1 MKKFL
6 IILFVV
12 ISAFAAAASIKKS
25 DRNIEPVKVQPNQ
38 ILTSPRSAIVSN
50 WD

>member
-1 MKKFL
+1 MKKLF

-12 ISAFAAAASIKKS
+12 ISAFAAAAGIKKS
-25 DRNIEPVKVQPNQ
+25 NINIEPVKVQPNQ
-38 ILTSPRSAIVSN
+38 ILNSPRSVIVSN